1 MAGAVLLGLWGL
13 FAFWPLVDSGN
24 PGALVL
30 ALVLGQ
36 VFLSMMY
43 GPQAAFYS
51 EIFTTRVRYS
61 GASMGYQIGS
71 VFGGALAP
79 IIATSLLAAT
89 GTSLSVGVYMAVV
102 CAITGIC
109 AFLLAETYGRSMDET
124 SEASRERGTDTGVQE
139 PTT

>member
-30 ALVLGQ
+30 AQ
-36 VFLSMMY
+36 IFLSMMC
-43 GPQAAFYS
+43 GPRAAFYS
-51 EIFTTRVRYS
+51 VISTTKVRYS
-61 GASMGYQIGS
+61 GASMGYQFGS

-79 IIATSLLAAT
+79 IVATSLLAAT
-89 GTSLSVGVYMAVV
+89 GTSLSIGAYMVLVYAVTGV
-102 CAITGIC
+102 CA
-109 AFLLAETYGRSMDET
+109 FPLSETYGRSMDEA
-124 SEASRERGTDTGVQE
+124 SEAARERGPAAGMQE